1 MFDFF
6 WNLLSFIIAL
16 GILVTIHEYGHF
28 WVARRCGVKV
38 ERFSVGFG
46 KVLWRTQDKQGT
58 EYVIALIPL
67 GGYVKMLDE
76 RVDEVSVEDKDKAFN
91 NKSVYQRIAIIAA
104 GPFANFAF
112 AIVAFYLMFLIGVPN
127 VKPIIGAITPN
138 SIVAQ
143 ADIEQGSEIISI
155 NDTRTQTWQDVNMAV
170 VAAVGE
176 KQIALQAKLPDSQ
189 YTKSYHLNLSQW
201 AFALAKG
208 DMQQQSPLASLGLTP
223 YIPKIFAEISV
234 VAKNSPAEKAGLK
247 IGDKLLAIGQIPIN
261 NDWSLFVDNIKENA
275 NNTVQLTILRDAKE
289 LNINVTPMGKT
300 LNGKIIG
307 YLGVSPKRDSYP
319 EAYKINQS
327 YGIISAFSH
336 SVDKTW
342 QLVTLSFKM
351 IGKLLTGDVS
361 VNNLSGPIA
370 IAQGAGNSASYGLV
384 YFLGFLGLISV
395 NLGIINLLP
404 VPVLDGGH
412 LFYYVIEMITGKPV
426 SEKMQEIGFKF
437 GALALLGLMSIA
449 IYNDLLRL

>member
-6 WNLLSFIIAL
+6 WNLFSFIVAL
-16 GILVTIHEYGHF
+16 GILVTVHEYGHF

-46 KVLWRTQDKQGT
+46 KVLWRTTDKQGT

-76 RVDEVSVEDKDKAFN
+76 RVDDVSHADKDKAFN

-104 GPFANFAF
+104 GPLANFAF
-112 AIVAFYLMFLIGVPN
+112 AIIAFYLMFLIGVPN
-127 VKPIIGAITPN
+127 VKPIIGAVAPN

-143 ADIEQGSEIISI
+143 AGVQAGSEIISI
-155 NDTRTQTWQDVNMAV
+155 NDNSTQTWQDVNMAL
-170 VAAVGE
+170 VASVGE
-176 KQIALQAKLPDSQ
+176 NKIAFQARLPETQ
-189 YTKSYHLNLSQW
+189 FTKSYQLNLTQW
-201 AFALAKG
+201 PFSLAKG
-208 DMQQQSPLASLGLTP
+208 DLKQQSPISSLGLTP
-223 YIPKIFAEISV
+223 YRPKIYTEIAM
-234 VAKNSPAEKAGLK
+234 VAKDSPAEKAGLK
-247 IGDKLLAIGQIPIN
+247 KGDKLLSIAQINIEDNWPKFADKIKQYAN
-261 NDWSLFVDNIKENA
+261 KSVSL
-275 NNTVQLTILRDAKE
+275 TLLRDNQK
-289 LNINVTPMGKT
+289 LQLLVTPASKYFKGK
-300 LNGKIIG
+300 KIG
-307 YLGVSPKRDSYP
+307 YLGVSPKRDNYP
-319 EAYKINQS
+319 EHYKINQS

-342 QLVTLSFKM
+342 QLVSLSFTM
-351 IGKLLTGDVS
+351 IGKLISGDVS

-370 IAQGAGNSASYGLV
+370 IAQGAGSSASYGFV
-384 YFLGFLGLISV
+384 YFLGFLALISV

-404 VPVLDGGH
+404 MPVLDGGH
-412 LFYYVIEMITGKPV
+412 LFYYVIELITGKPV
-426 SEKMQEIGFKF
+426 PEKIQELGFKF